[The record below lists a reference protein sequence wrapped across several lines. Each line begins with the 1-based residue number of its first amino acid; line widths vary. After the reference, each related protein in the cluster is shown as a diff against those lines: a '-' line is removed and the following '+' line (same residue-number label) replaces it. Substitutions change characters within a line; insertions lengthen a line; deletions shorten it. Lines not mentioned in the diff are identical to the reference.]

1 MAWRVVSAGG
11 SDGVAAGRRSTPG
24 AGLRPLRPRLQSWA
38 RARPARSRVVHGE
51 RVRRHGTD
59 DRIDVEAIARA
70 LPGHAADSDRGRRN
84 GAQVVVR
91 TGLMENSDP

>member
-1 MAWRVVSAGG
+1 L
-11 SDGVAAGRRSTPG
+11 P
-24 AGLRPLRPRLQSWA
+24 PKQA
-38 RARPARSRVVHGE
+38 RARGASRRSLLVHGE

-70 LPGHAADSDRGRRN
+70 RPGHAADSDRGRRN